1 MTDSAWVSIAA
12 FTNVADAEAASR
24 KLADADIE
32 SLILGPDDQPVT
44 KEYVGQCY
52 VWIPEELTEDADL
65 ELTRFRGHLTVG
77 FRRVHDGRQIGPVH
91 PGV

>member
-12 FTNVADAEAASR
+12 FANVADAEAASR

-65 ELTRFRGHLTVG
+65 ALNPPTFTEEELAELALQSPPP
-77 FRRVHDGRQIGPVH
+77 DDA
-91 PGV
+91 